1 MKKGKKTMLV
11 TISLACLALS
21 CVMFMQFKIVNQT
34 DITSIETMR
43 ESELR
48 TELANWKEKYEIA
61 QQQYEEVTQK
71 VEEYKNKKESDIETA
86 SLIQN
91 ELEQCNILLG
101 KTDVQG
107 PGVEIIIRETDNE
120 EIGKII
126 ADNLIS
132 VVNELKF
139 AGAEAISINDN
150 RILPMSDIAD
160 IGTYTFIKVNGQR
173 ILDPYVIKAIG
184 NKSYLESSLL
194 GNGGYVEE
202 LKKLGYDVE
211 ITQSD
216 DVLVKKYNDEINY
229 KYIND

>member
-11 TISLACLALS
+11 TIGLACLALS
-21 CVMFMQFKIVNQT
+21 CVMSMQFKIVNQT
-34 DITSIETMR
+34 DITSIEIMR

-48 TELANWKEKYEIA
+48 TELANWKEKYETA

-71 VEEYKNKKESDIETA
+71 VEEYKSKKESDIETA
-86 SLIQN
+86 ALIQS
-91 ELEQCNILLG
+91 ELEQCNMLLG

-107 PGVEIIIRETDNE
+107 PGVEIIIKETDNE
-120 EIGKII
+120 EVGKII

-160 IGTYTFIKVNGQR
+160 IGDFTFIKVNGQR

-202 LKKLGYDVE
+202 LKKLGYDVS

-216 DVLVKKYNDEINY
+216 DILVKKYNDEINY
-229 KYIND
+229 KYISD